1 MQQPHRMEGGRLTL
15 QAVEAVDE
23 EGERHALGNLIC
35 GALSPFL
42 VHGQAVVPPMTLT
55 LVRRGRTTGG
65 VMRDGARSGSLVLFA
80 RPIR

>member
-1 MQQPHRMEGGRLTL
+1 MKSVCGNHATTSSDGGREGSKGEGRRLTL

-42 VHGQAVVPPMTLT
+42 VHGSQST
-55 LVRRGRTTGG
+55 
-65 VMRDGARSGSLVLFA
+65 
-80 RPIR
+80 